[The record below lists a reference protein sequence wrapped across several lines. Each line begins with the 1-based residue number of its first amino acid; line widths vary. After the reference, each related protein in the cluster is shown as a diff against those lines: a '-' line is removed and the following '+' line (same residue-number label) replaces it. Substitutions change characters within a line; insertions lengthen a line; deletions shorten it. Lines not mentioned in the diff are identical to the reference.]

1 LSVSVFSTSSI
12 VGLNIVLDVG
22 FNESQI
28 SGLEIF
34 TESFLKL
41 WSNFLIIVAS
51 KGGLVSTRRSNS
63 SLDVLTK

>member
-1 LSVSVFSTSSI
+1 
-12 VGLNIVLDVG
+12 LNIVLDVG

-34 TESFLKL
+34 TESFLNL